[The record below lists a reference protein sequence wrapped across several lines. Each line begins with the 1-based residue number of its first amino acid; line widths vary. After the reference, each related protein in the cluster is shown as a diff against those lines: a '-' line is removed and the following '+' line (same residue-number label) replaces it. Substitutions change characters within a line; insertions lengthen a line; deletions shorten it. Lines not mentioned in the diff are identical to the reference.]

1 MTLSREDIL
10 GATLEKTTLNVP
22 ELGGDVRLQE
32 FTGRTRAKLDMF
44 YMNSKDKLE
53 DAYELDKGHLAVL
66 SIIDDEGNL
75 IFTEK
80 EAGLLADKLSS
91 ITLDRIANAVKKLNK
106 LDGEDVVDT
115 AKKSTASRK

>member
-53 DAYELDKGHLAVL
+53 DAYQLDKGYLAAL

-106 LDGEDVVDT
+106 LDGEEVEAA